1 MEMIKFQAP
10 PCQSINMATNLF
22 STCASDHLSSWNFQ
36 QVEPR
41 WSPSRLRS
49 ICGAEGWMWW
59 SLIYWHQAALL
70 HLMLII
76 QCTHHAHYCPGCHS
90 PKIGKVFSFEMLID
104 MVDIMDFIRHRPRAK
119 GSASSSY
126 HLWCL
131 QMSLPNKS
139 NTCIIFCY
147 CWQVFSMQITCILM
161 EKNMHIHGKFMELS
175 TMSVTMAMYR
185 VKHKHI

>member
-1 MEMIKFQAP
+1 
-10 PCQSINMATNLF
+10 
-22 STCASDHLSSWNFQ
+22 
-36 QVEPR
+36 
-41 WSPSRLRS
+41 
-49 ICGAEGWMWW
+49 
-59 SLIYWHQAALL
+59 
-70 HLMLII
+70 MLII

-161 EKNMHIHGKFMELS
+161 EKKHACSWKIYGIINYVGDHGHVQSETQAHLIAKCKCHLFCIP
-175 TMSVTMAMYR
+175 V
-185 VKHKHI
+185 